1 MRLGIDLDG
10 VVANFTKGWIDFYNR
25 DFGTGLVV
33 ESAVEWDGLTDLTHF
48 EDMGEFWR
56 WSSDLDGRSLFWHL
70 ETFAGAV
77 EALHALHDD
86 GHEIV
91 IITAKPGFAV
101 ADTHDW
107 IARTGIPTDEVHIT
121 EDKWEVDCEVYL
133 DDGPHVLPKLILNR
147 SDRVICRYV
156 RPWNRPLPGVVD
168 IRDFDEFR
176 ILVNRLESSED
187 GRLGSIDR
195 RPGNDDSWE
204 HK

>member
-1 MRLGIDLDG
+1 MSAMRLGIDLDG

-25 DFGTGLVV
+25 DFDAALAV

-48 EDMGEFWR
+48 QDMREFWR

-77 EALHALHDD
+77 EALHALHSE

-91 IITAKPGFAV
+91 IITAKPDFAI

-107 IARTGIPTDEVHIT
+107 IARIGIPTDEVHIT
-121 EDKWEVDCEVYL
+121 EDKWEVDCDVYL
-133 DDGPHVLPKLILNR
+133 DDGPHVLPTLLLNR
-147 SDRVICRYV
+147 PDRVICRYV
-156 RPWNRPLPGVVD
+156 RPWNRPLAGAID

-176 ILVNRLESSED
+176 TLVDRLESTAAES
-187 GRLGSIDR
+187 LGSPR
-195 RPGNDDSWE
+195 RHPGNGDS
-204 HK
+204 